1 MKQLFGFLVV
11 GLMGAFIG
19 CGEDTP
25 TGPQGQ
31 TLEVETTRW
40 DDGNIKVEFQYYRDG
55 GSVVKH
61 GFYKEYYQNG
71 QVEVKGNLVDGK
83 REGKVVRYYESGRV
97 KLEKNHVNNL
107 LNGKFVEYYE
117 NGIIKDED
125 IYKDSECVRKCEGD
139 E

>member
-83 REGKVVRYYESGRV
+83 REGEVVYYDEDGNVTDQRCFYNDVEVDMSLSARTCSAI
-97 KLEKNHVNNL
+97 EKN
-107 LNGKFVEYYE
+107 GP
-117 NGIIKDED
+117 
-125 IYKDSECVRKCEGD
+125 
-139 E
+139 